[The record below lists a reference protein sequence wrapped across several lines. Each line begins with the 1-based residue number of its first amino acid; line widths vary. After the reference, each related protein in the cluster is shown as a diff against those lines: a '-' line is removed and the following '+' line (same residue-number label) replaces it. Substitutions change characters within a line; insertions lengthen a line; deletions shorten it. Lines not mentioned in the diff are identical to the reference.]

1 MQLLTLRLSMTSVA
15 HLDSPT
21 IVDIGLA
28 YMLSL
33 VVRNGFDAELDV
45 FFSTSIEIQC
55 FFLVIQFVGVEFIFS
70 VLNLL

>member
-1 MQLLTLRLSMTSVA
+1 MQSLTLRLSMTSVA
-15 HLDSPT
+15 HLDSLN

-28 YMLSL
+28 HMLSL
-33 VVRNGFDAELDV
+33 VVRNSFDAEFDV

-55 FFLVIQFVGVEFIFS
+55 FFRVIQFVGVEFSFG